1 MKEEFKVIANSIQK
15 NKSILDV
22 PNYKILNNLV
32 NIN

>member
-22 PNYKILNNLV
+22 GCGDYPAF
-32 NIN
+32 